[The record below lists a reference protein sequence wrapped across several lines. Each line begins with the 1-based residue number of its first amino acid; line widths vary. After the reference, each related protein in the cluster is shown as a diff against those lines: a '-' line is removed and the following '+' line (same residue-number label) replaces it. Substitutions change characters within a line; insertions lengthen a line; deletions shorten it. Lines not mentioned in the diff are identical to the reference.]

1 MSLKGTQRPLLA
13 SDGPTQTIEALDL
26 ALEATTPG
34 ICSPGCE
41 HHRCS
46 EVGLQSWRARQET
59 GPGAERRTRGGVAA
73 DDSGRATPVAMLA
86 RPTEK
91 AALGTDLCSHTHW
104 AGQGRLRRGARDH
117 FEPIPQNR
125 CVWRGTRTQR
135 RLLRPLQVGVS
146 GWVPQLFAG
155 EPCCLLSCMR

>member
-13 SDGPTQTIEALDL
+13 SDVPTQTIEALDL
-26 ALEATTPG
+26 ALEAITPG
-34 ICSPGCE
+34 ICTPGCE

-46 EVGLQSWRARQET
+46 EVGLQSFWRALQET

-91 AALGTDLCSHTHW
+91 AALGTDLCSQTHW
-104 AGQGRLRRGARDH
+104 AGQGRLRKGSQGS
-117 FEPIPQNR
+117 F
-125 CVWRGTRTQR
+125 
-135 RLLRPLQVGVS
+135 
-146 GWVPQLFAG
+146 
-155 EPCCLLSCMR
+155 